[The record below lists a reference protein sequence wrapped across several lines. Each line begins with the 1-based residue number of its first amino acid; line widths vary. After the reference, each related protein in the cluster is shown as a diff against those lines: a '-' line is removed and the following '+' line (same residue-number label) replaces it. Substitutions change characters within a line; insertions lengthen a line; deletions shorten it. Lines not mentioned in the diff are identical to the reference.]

1 MSEPSDSGRLV
12 ALSVKD
18 VPKLEMG
25 ILLFIP
31 DYNAKGKDRTY
42 KSLRFQYNPETIT
55 RTRQGAWTTD
65 QAKTGE
71 KVLAQQDKTL
81 LDGHRGGGLLAKS
94 ETVSFKLVFDATD
107 LMMKGVNVDT
117 TANVLPELAFLE
129 QVALGGDEPM
139 KTEATTGGTAKPPTP
154 GMKATKPAGTQDDTS
169 KSPAGKP
176 PAGQPAGDKCAAGKT
191 PQKTAIQSTAP
202 SELVLVLQERKFPV
216 VLTSLTIVEQRFNH
230 RFEPIR
236 AECDCKFRVLET
248 QEVKNNKPA
257 QVAFTELLKKRQQWA
272 TEAAVAA
279 SDDRVQSIV
288 KALEGGTK
296 P

>member
-1 MSEPSDSGRLV
+1 M
-12 ALSVKD
+12 
-18 VPKLEMG
+18 
-25 ILLFIP
+25 
-31 DYNAKGKDRTY
+31 
-42 KSLRFQYNPETIT
+42 
-55 RTRQGAWTTD
+55 
-65 QAKTGE
+65 
-71 KVLAQQDKTL
+71 LAQQDKTL

-107 LMMKGVNVDT
+107 LMMKGVKGDA

-139 KTEATTGGTAKPPTP
+139 KTEATTGGTAQPPTL
-154 GMKATKPAGTQDDTS
+154 GMQATKPAGNQAGTGN
-169 KSPAGKP
+169 SPAGRA
-176 PAGQPAGDKCAAGKT
+176 PAGQPAGSKGAAGKT
-191 PQKTAIQSTAP
+191 PLKTTIQSTAP

-257 QVAFTELLKKRQQWA
+257 QVAFTELLKKRQEWA
-272 TEAAVAA
+272 TKAAVAA

>member
-1 MSEPSDSGRLV
+1 
-12 ALSVKD
+12 VKD

-25 ILLFIP
+25 LLLFIP
-31 DYNAKGKDRTY
+31 DYYAKGADRTY
-42 KSLRFQYNPETIT
+42 QSLLFQYNPETIT
-55 RTRQGAWTTD
+55 RTRQGEWTTD
-65 QAKTGE
+65 QAKTGR

-107 LMMKGVNVDT
+107 LMLKGD
-117 TANVLPELAFLE
+117 AQSNVLPELAFLE
-129 QVALGGDEPM
+129 QIALGGDEPM
-139 KTEATTGGTAKPPTP
+139 KTDATTGGTAKPPTP
-154 GMKATKPAGTQDDTS
+154 GMQATLAGNQAGTD
-169 KSPAGKP
+169 KSSANKP
-176 PAGQPAGDKCAAGKT
+176 PAGQPAGSKGTAGKT
-191 PQKTAIQSTAP
+191 PQKTTIQSTAP

-257 QVAFTELLKKRQQWA
+257 QVAFTELLRKRREWA
-272 TEAAVAA
+272 LKAAVAA
-279 SDDRVQSIV
+279 SDERVQTIV
-288 KALEGGTK
+288 NALEGGQK

>member
-1 MSEPSDSGRLV
+1 MSEPSGSGRLV

-107 LMMKGVNVDT
+107 LMMKGVKVDN

>member
-1 MSEPSDSGRLV
+1 MSDPSGSGRLV

-18 VPKLEMG
+18 VPELEMG

-31 DYNAKGKDRTY
+31 DYNAKGADRTY

-55 RTRQGAWTTD
+55 RTRQGEWTTD
-65 QAKTGE
+65 KAKTGQ
-71 KVLAQQDKTL
+71 KVLQDTTL

-107 LMMKGVNVDT
+107 LMMKGKGDA

-169 KSPAGKP
+169 KSSAGKP
-176 PAGQPAGDKCAAGKT
+176 PAGQPAGSKGAAGKT
-191 PQKTAIQSTAP
+191 PQKATIQSTAP
-202 SELVLVLQERKFPV
+202 SELVLVLQERTFPV

-257 QVAFTELLKKRQQWA
+257 QVAFTELLKKRQEWA
-272 TEAAVAA
+272 TKAAVAA
-279 SDDRVQSIV
+279 GDERVQRIV